1 MAAKRKARRASPK
14 KRRQRRKEP
23 RKKASRRPQRPKQPK
38 HPRSR
43 SKKPRD
49 WRAKVNR
56 GEILQSLKKISG
68 RLATA
73 LQRIGLNDHEAIY
86 LRGIA
91 NLRGEKALTGA
102 QKLMVMAA
110 LRHWGPLKSV
120 MLTKR
125 EQKLAMAFR
134 RAETKTSKRHLPGY
148 WTILKIAMSKGQQVF
163 YRELKTGA
171 VTTFSPDGFLRF
183 ISRPQYKKRR
193 DALLKIGRFYLAR
206 PDASGSLPK
215 NPKRRQR
222 IPIL

>member
-23 RKKASRRPQRPKQPK
+23 RKKQPRRPRSPRRPK

-56 GEILQSLKKISG
+56 REILQSLKKISG
-68 RLATA
+68 RLAGA
-73 LQRIGLNDHEAIY
+73 LQRAALNDHEAIY

-91 NLRGEKALTGA
+91 NLRGKKKLTGA
-102 QKLMVMAA
+102 QKLMIGAA

-125 EQKLAMAFR
+125 EQKLAMAFK
-134 RAETKTSKRHLPGY
+134 RAETKTSKRHLPGF
-148 WTILKIAMSKGQQVF
+148 WAVLKNFLLKGQQIF

-171 VTTFSPDGFLRF
+171 VVSFSPDGFLRF

-215 NPKRRQR
+215 DPKKRQR
-222 IPIL
+222 IPVL